1 MCNKLSFITTTLHE
15 HHGVS
20 NHATPLFVEL
30 IIRCKSKKTSKLRVI
45 GLCNGNPMAISGF
58 PSQRASNAKNVSIWR
73 RHCYIYFEVLNT
85 SPLTILHIHR
95 VNVTF
100 SFIFQHQGYNA
111 QTHINDIALIQ
122 LTQAVIYNRYVQNI
136 QMDYSSAQFP
146 AGYDCVITGWGY
158 TRTKPSKLSFWSHHD
173 DVIKWKH
180 FPCQWPFVRG
190 IHRSPADSPHNGQ
203 WLGALMFSLMCAWT
217 RIWAN
222 NGVAG
227 DLKRQDAHCDVT
239 RE

>member
-30 IIRCKSKKTSKLRVI
+30 IIRCKSKKTSKLRII

-73 RHCYIYFEVLNT
+73 RHCYIHFDVLNT

-136 QMDYSSAQFP
+136 QGAVSIRKTVFP
-146 AGYDCVITGWGY
+146 GMAIPMLKI
-158 TRTKPSKLSFWSHHD
+158 RRP
-173 DVIKWKH
+173 
-180 FPCQWPFVRG
+180 
-190 IHRSPADSPHNGQ
+190 NGR
-203 WLGALMFSLMCAWT
+203 LIFNMEIAI
-217 RIWAN
+217 R
-222 NGVAG
+222 
-227 DLKRQDAHCDVT
+227 R
-239 RE
+239 